1 MGALL
6 VITTVPDPGL
16 AVKVAEALVHARIAA
31 CVHALPPGQS
41 TYRWQDKVETSAET
55 TLLIK
60 TTAEKYP
67 ELEAALRGLHPYEIP
82 EILALPV
89 SAGWPPYL
97 AWIHDATA

>member
-16 AVKVAEALVHARIAA
+16 AVKIAESLVHSRLAA
-31 CVHALPPGQS
+31 CVHALPAGLS
-41 TYRWQDKVETSAET
+41 TYRWQDKVETGAEI

-67 ELEAALRGLHPYEIP
+67 ELEAALRGLHPYQTP